1 MLRRLIHGVPGSE
14 VQAIGYR
21 QYGKSES
28 KCIQS
33 TKSSTSGRYKL
44 NHEAVV
50 YEASHRNW
58 EMHDPC
64 IWSSGSRAGQI

>member
-1 MLRRLIHGVPGSE
+1 MHGDDVPFNLLPKMLRLIHGVPGSGD
-14 VQAIGYR
+14 QAIGYR

-44 NHEAVV
+44 NA
-50 YEASHRNW
+50 
-58 EMHDPC
+58 
-64 IWSSGSRAGQI
+64 